1 MARIYG
7 LFGGIVTGLS
17 VTYCTAVK
25 IRKNTQDVCSELQ
38 LSQLLAENKPVIT
51 RPYTDPI
58 NLQTRSRK
66 DIIVDLWDS
75 EVIKA
80 IQWVYSLGKA

>member
-17 VTYCTAVK
+17 VTYFTAVK
-25 IRKNTQDVCSELQ
+25 VRKNAQEVCSELQ
-38 LSQLLAENKPVIT
+38 LSKLLAENKPVIV

-58 NLQTRSRK
+58 NLQTRTRK
-66 DIIVDLWDS
+66 DTIVDMWDS